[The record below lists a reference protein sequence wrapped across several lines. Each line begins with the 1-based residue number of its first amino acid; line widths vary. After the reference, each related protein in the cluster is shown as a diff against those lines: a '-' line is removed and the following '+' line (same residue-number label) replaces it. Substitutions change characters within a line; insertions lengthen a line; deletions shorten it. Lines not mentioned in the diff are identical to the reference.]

1 MNDTRNLA
9 NIGEFR
15 EKNGII
21 CGSEPF
27 LYESKD
33 VRAILAGGHTP
44 LLKPKKKA
52 KKKKN

>member
-1 MNDTRNLA
+1 MGPGLH
-9 NIGEFR
+9 

-33 VRAILAGGHTP
+33 VRAVLAGGGHTP
-44 LLKPKKKA
+44 LLKSKMKT